1 MPAGPRPRKLR
12 APRRNTPERAMKATL
27 LIALL
32 TAPALALA
40 AGPDAALR
48 AECAAKH
55 KVAVKSSSASGSEYT
70 FAYHKG
76 QLRGEAQA
84 GKALPCSEG
93 QYNAYVASLD
103 PARLMAANPTAAGK
117 PASEEHVFSY
127 KKGKLAPQ

>member
-1 MPAGPRPRKLR
+1 MRSGPRPRKL
-12 APRRNTPERAMKATL
+12 AASPLQPLDTVMKTSL

-32 TAPALALA
+32 TAPVLALA

-48 AECAAKH
+48 AECASKH
-55 KVAVKSSSASGSEYT
+55 KVALKSSSASANEFT

-84 GKALPCSEG
+84 GKALPCTEG

-117 PASEEHVFSY
+117 PAAEEHVFSY